1 MAEIFLQWLIK
12 DSDSNGSIFLLHI
25 YQAPIKEMRDRFWA
39 DGRKCGKIKDVA
51 FDQEQILRRL
61 SWPCTDTKAL
71 DSILLDHRWE
81 AELEEKLFRFATPFE
96 ESRITVST
104 LRESD

>member
-1 MAEIFLQWLIK
+1 
-12 DSDSNGSIFLLHI
+12 
-25 YQAPIKEMRDRFWA
+25 MRDRFWA
-39 DGRKCGKIKDVA
+39 GGRKCGKIKGVA
-51 FDQEQILRRL
+51 FDQEQILRRV
-61 SWPCTDTKAL
+61 SWPSTDTKAL

-81 AELEEKLFRFATPFE
+81 AELEEKLLRFAISFE